1 MLLQLTLVSLEDNKL
16 QTILD
21 KMKQKDVTILMGDF
35 NAKKD
40 QTTEDM
46 KKSWVHIELRKL
58 TRMAKCLQI
67 LARSTH

>member
-1 MLLQLTLVSLEDNKL
+1 MLLRLTLVSLEDFYNKL

-21 KMKQKDVTILMGDF
+21 KMKEKDVTILMGDF

-46 KKSWVHIELRKL
+46 KKSWVPVELGK
-58 TRMAKCLQI
+58 
-67 LARSTH
+67 